1 MKNAKRIASFLLALL
16 MGMSLLLTA
25 VSCGESTEDPVGS
38 DNTAE
43 SGTQTETE
51 TESPYDKL
59 DKEQYDREFSVLVR
73 DDCVDDFVVEGMKGD
88 VLGDSL
94 YERNTVVA
102 EDFGVEF
109 VFNYQGNSYNVVN
122 MPPSSRSAAVWTI
135 TICSSAT
142 SIPSPTWP

>member
-16 MGMSLLLTA
+16 MGASLLLTA

-43 SGTQTETE
+43 SGAQAETE

-59 DKEQYDREFSVLVR
+59 DKEQYDREFSVLIR

-102 EDFGVEF
+102 
-109 VFNYQGNSYNVVN
+109 Q
-122 MPPSSRSAAVWTI
+122 I
-135 TICSSAT
+135 TYWETFI
-142 SIPSPTWP
+142 IGDYIM